1 MKYEVENFIIPYNEE
16 VTFHI
21 NPSGYVVKGKVQ
33 YVLNKRTRIGN
44 LPCKVGTKEECEEQL
59 NVEIEKLANAE
70 PDSEIKKAM
79 LELMNENFSK
89 VVG

>member
-79 LELMNENFSK
+79 LELMNENFSR